1 MPADIE
7 AELQKYIVFPDRT
20 RSTALAQFD
29 VTINLN
35 AKLARIPVARSL
47 LSKLL
52 TFIQPLT
59 ENLKI
64 VVFFHLKESKHF
76 FMYLHHFIE
85 KVKHAQAGYRRDE
98 IAYAADAI
106 KHTLALLHDMFLGSA
121 TFNSVTL
128 NGAVDLSNTNQV
140 DYELQLLADFATS
153 DLCHDLLQAP
163 ADLDGLYGLRCFVE
177 LDAIN
182 KYIST
187 INEVLKNFKLD
198 RCLAS
203 DEHKLL
209 KVTAD
214 AMKKKEKM
222 TLKYASDKLAK
233 LKSALHLKSQSDLTR
248 LRLFEPVKRCTPFY
262 QFAEQ
267 SNFTGPKGRELFL
280 AQYRIVAPQ
289 VQHEEYNQAILHHL
303 YGAYSYIALFF
314 DKEVSFQDLMSAV
327 MQMPDIDKGI
337 ENLKIVSEKFSLIKL
352 WFSNVEVGFN
362 KLL

>member
-1 MPADIE
+1 MPTDIE
-7 AELQKYIVFPDRT
+7 AELQKYIVFPDRA
-20 RSTALAQFD
+20 RSTASVQFD

-64 VVFFHLKESKHF
+64 IVFFHLKESKHF
-76 FMYLHHFIE
+76 FIYLHHFIE
-85 KVKHAQAGYRRDE
+85 VKRAQAGYRRDE
-98 IAYAADAI
+98 IAHAADAI

-121 TFNSVTL
+121 TFNGVTL

-153 DLCHDLLQAP
+153 DLCRDLLQAP
-163 ADLDGLYGLRCFVE
+163 ADLDGMYGLRCFVE
-177 LDAIN
+177 LEAIN

-187 INEVLKNFKLD
+187 ITGVLNDFKLR
-198 RCLAS
+198 RCLHS
-203 DEHKLL
+203 DEYKLL
-209 KVTAD
+209 TVTAN
-214 AMKKKEKM
+214 AMEDKGKM
-222 TLKYASDKLAK
+222 TLKYASDKLNK
-233 LKSALHLKSQSDLTR
+233 LKTALHLKSQSDFTR

-327 MQMPDIDKGI
+327 MQLPDMDKGI

-362 KLL
+362 K

>member
-1 MPADIE
+1 
-7 AELQKYIVFPDRT
+7 
-20 RSTALAQFD
+20 
-29 VTINLN
+29 
-35 AKLARIPVARSL
+35 
-47 LSKLL
+47 
-52 TFIQPLT
+52 
-59 ENLKI
+59 
-64 VVFFHLKESKHF
+64 
-76 FMYLHHFIE
+76 MYLHHFIE

-233 LKSALHLKSQSDLTR
+233 LKSALHLKSQSDLTW

-267 SNFTGPKGRELFL
+267 CNFTGPNGRELFL